1 MPAEAEVYNVLL
13 PFQCLLALAEID
25 TTCPSRKY
33 EASDRERTPTPY
45 HQTVLLCRKRNL
57 TPTATR
63 CLGCRSLCGLR
74 GRSDRYWSCLLS
86 LGLDDAEKLSNTRL
100 TCVVLLTRFIIL
112 SHLMRWSS
120 GQPFSFQNIERSALD
135 CIDTD
140 RERNTHRKRSPRS
153 SNRIHFCKRINSKN
167 NRRRIRA
174 LAKVVYNCMLCYLF
188 HPPT

>member
-57 TPTATR
+57 IPMATR

-86 LGLDDAEKLSNTRL
+86 LGLDDAEKLPKAL
-100 TCVVLLTRFIIL
+100 LAYVVMISLFLLI
-112 SHLMRWSS
+112 HYLMNFLVIK
-120 GQPFSFQNIERSALD
+120 GTHSFVPEL
-135 CIDTD
+135 
-140 RERNTHRKRSPRS
+140 
-153 SNRIHFCKRINSKN
+153 
-167 NRRRIRA
+167 
-174 LAKVVYNCMLCYLF
+174 
-188 HPPT
+188 